1 AEIQNQHRD
10 RIVVFTS
17 TLPCGGKP
25 FLKELERAIVECG
38 LKGVLIN
45 SSHQGAYPDDDEAR
59 PFFGLVPRLWSPVV
73 MHRAIGGFWRRAH
86 ARVPPSVE
94 RWTTL

>member
-1 AEIQNQHRD
+1 
-10 RIVVFTS
+10 VVFTS
-17 TLPCGGKP
+17 TLPCGGKV

-45 SSHQGAYPDDDEAR
+45 SSHHGAYPNDDEAR
-59 PFFGLVPRLWSPVV
+59 PFFELVTSLDIPVMTHAPV
-73 MHRAIGGFWRRAH
+73 GGFRRGAY
-86 ARVPPSVE
+86 AGISADVE